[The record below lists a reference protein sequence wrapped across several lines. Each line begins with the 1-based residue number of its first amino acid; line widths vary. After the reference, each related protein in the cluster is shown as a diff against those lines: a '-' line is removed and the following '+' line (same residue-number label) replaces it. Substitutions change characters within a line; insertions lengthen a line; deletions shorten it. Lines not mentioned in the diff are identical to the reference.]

1 MNNYESFKWPK
12 NEEGYFLTEDD
23 NILQEMKNENCI
35 YQYLKINLKETGQ
48 HYIKVNLVFIFV
60 KNNQTK

>member
-1 MNNYESFKWPK
+1 MNLLNGQKRKMDIF
-12 NEEGYFLTEDD
+12 D
-23 NILQEMKNENCI
+23 NIFQEMKNENCI

-48 HYIKVNLVFIFV
+48 HYIIVNLVFIFV